1 MKVKQILSI
10 KEIADDKRLPCD
22 MHDLDNHYYPS
33 ESHGTLIKL
42 ADMDIVHLVR
52 AFKKGVNKSLNH
64 TTDAELSTQNDDLV
78 NANKNL
84 GNRVDYLTKGIQDGF
99 ISGVD
104 DLEKIEQLEKDK
116 QRLSDRIDVILKEN
130 EEVHLETHRLVQQ
143 LEHDEHQ
150 VGKIV
155 PLVQENLSLSR
166 QRDSWKEKAMNMM
179 EKSSYDELTKV
190 NAELKFQI
198 EQVDRN
204 QTVSKEAY
212 DIAWDNNKLLKKELA
227 LMMLKYHELFDSRNT
242 EVTEKVWQKKYDELN
257 VKYIHDGVWKDR
269 YEHELKM
276 AEYWKDAFY
285 KKDVIKGHGYVFS
298 EIPNDCDGKRF
309 TDDLKKYL
317 NKESYKLR
325 VRGQY
330 LDEKTKKAEG
340 WRPYEYGQPMDK
352 SKCLRVYVDI
362 K

>member
-1 MKVKQILSI
+1 
-10 KEIADDKRLPCD
+10 
-22 MHDLDNHYYPS
+22 
-33 ESHGTLIKL
+33 
-42 ADMDIVHLVR
+42 MDIVHLVR
-52 AFKKGVNKSLNH
+52 AFKKGVDKSLNH

-130 EEVHLETHRLVQQ
+130 EEVHLDKQSLMKQ
-143 LEHDEHQ
+143 LDQEVRNDTQE
-150 VGKIV
+150 GRIV

-190 NAELKFQI
+190 NAELRFQI

-212 DIAWDNNKLLKKELA
+212 DIAWDNNKALKKQVAHWKKLA
-227 LMMLKYHELFDSRNT
+227 EDNFISSVNDSET
-242 EVTEKVWQKKYDELN
+242 SDT
-257 VKYIHDGVWKDR
+257 WKNR
-269 YEHELKM
+269 YEKEVEKSDFWHRAYVERCTSST
-276 AEYWKDAFY
+276 
-285 KKDVIKGHGYVFS
+285 GHNYVFS
-298 EIPNDCDGKRF
+298 EIPNDCDGQQF
-309 TDDLKKYL
+309 TDSLKKYL
-317 NKESYKLR
+317 NKDTYKMR

-330 LDEKTKKAEG
+330 LKDEVKENGG
-340 WRPYEYGQPMDK
+340 WRKYERGQPIEQ
-352 SKCLRVYVDI
+352 SKCLRVYLD
-362 K
+362 KK

>member
-1 MKVKQILSI
+1 MKI
-10 KEIADDKRLPCD
+10 KTIIKLADVLDDTRKMPCD

-33 ESHGTLIKL
+33 ESQGTLIKL
-42 ADMDIVHLVR
+42 AEMDIVHLVR

-64 TTDAELSTQNDDLV
+64 TTDVELSTQNDALV

-84 GNRVDYLTKGIQDGF
+84 GDRVDYLTKGIQDGF

-104 DLEKIEQLEKDK
+104 DLEKIEQLKKDK

-130 EEVHLETHRLVQQ
+130 EKVHLDKQSLMNQ
-143 LEHDEHQ
+143 LEQEVRIDTQE
-150 VGKIV
+150 GKCA
-155 PLVQENLSLSR
+155 
-166 QRDSWKEKAMNMM
+166 D
-179 EKSSYDELTKV
+179 LTKV
-190 NAELKFQI
+190 NAELRFQI
-198 EQVDRN
+198 QQVDRN

-257 VKYIHDGVWKDR
+257 VKYIHDSVWKDR

-285 KKDVIKGHGYVFS
+285 KKDVIKGCGYTFS
-298 EIPNDCDGKRF
+298 EIPNDTDGQEF
-309 TDDLKKYL
+309 VDNMKKYF
-317 NKESYKLR
+317 NKKSYKMR
-325 VRGQY
+325 VRGQHVKPE
-330 LDEKTKKAEG
+330 LRGTGVTSHGQNIDESTH
-340 WRPYEYGQPMDK
+340 
-352 SKCLRVYVDI
+352 LRVYIDV